1 MVIEKGEDFIDFIGQ
16 NDLLIYPVNNSDA
29 AISNTGMPV
38 INVIAKTLSI
48 GLSWFFQFLFW
59 IF

>member
-1 MVIEKGEDFIDFIGQ
+1 VAIEKGEDFIVFIRQ
-16 NDLLIYPVNNSDA
+16 NDLWIYPVNNSDA
-29 AISNTGMPV
+29 AISDTGMPV
-38 INVIAKTLSI
+38 IKVIVKTLSM